1 MEHTVGGNNVIVRF
15 NTSSSG
21 TFVPAM
27 AKLEQIAIVVSEG
40 EDWLRLLLSSTR
52 AVFGQDSPGILLSP
66 GEVSITKCHEHCED
80 IGVGSS
86 EIGAICLLLGWDGW
100 WIINTVMEVEIVI
113 VITGR
118 L

>member
-40 EDWLRLLLSSTR
+40 EDWLRLLLGSTR
-52 AVFGQDSPGILLSP
+52 AVFRQDFPGILLSP
-66 GEVSITKCHEHCED
+66 SNVSITKCHEHCEG

-86 EIGAICLLLGWDGW
+86 LFQKQSF
-100 WIINTVMEVEIVI
+100 
-113 VITGR
+113 
-118 L
+118 

>member
-40 EDWLRLLLSSTR
+40 EDWLRLLLGSTR

-66 GEVSITKCHEHCED
+66 GEVSITKCHEHCEG